1 MRDAVIVNALRTPVG
16 RRGGGLSERHPV
28 ELSADLLDALVPQSG
43 LDPADVDDVVWGCVH
58 QVAEQTYNVARNALL
73 AAGWPNTVP
82 GQTVDRQC
90 GSSQQAVH
98 TAAALIQSG
107 QADVVVA
114 GGVEVMS
121 VVPMGASLL
130 GKDPFSERFAERV
143 GGRPHMGLGAEM
155 IAEKWG
161 LERAALDAFALRSH
175 ERAAAAQDAGHFDAE
190 IVPVAGVGG
199 TQVSTDEGIRRGGSI
214 ESLGGLKPVFKEDG
228 RLTAASSS
236 QISDGAA
243 GLVLMSSERAAAL
256 GHQPLARVHTAVVAG
271 DDPILSLTALIPA
284 THKALQRSGL
294 SLADI
299 GTFEVSEAFSSV
311 PLAWLA
317 EIGADEELVNPD
329 GGAISLGHPLGGSGA
344 RLMTTMVH
352 RMRRDNIRYGLQ
364 TMCEGGGMSNATV
377 LELL

>member
-28 ELSADLLDALVPQSG
+28 ELSADLLDALVPQAG
-43 LDPADVDDVVWGCVH
+43 LDPAEVDDVVWGCVH

-121 VVPMGASLL
+121 VVPMGASVL
-130 GKDPFSERFAERV
+130 GKDPFSDRFADRV

-190 IVPVAGVGG
+190 IVPVVGVDGA
-199 TQVSTDEGIRRGGSI
+199 QVSQDEGIRRGGSI

-243 GLVLMSSERAAAL
+243 GLVLMTSEKAAAL
-256 GHQPLARVHTAVVAG
+256 GLQPLARVHTAVVTG

-317 EIGADEELVNPD
+317 EIGAEEGLVNPD

-344 RLMTTMVH
+344 RLMTTLVH